1 MKLTE
6 RAYALSAF
14 AALLTVLGAVLDLW
28 FYTVGGITV
37 ALYIAWR
44 YLAFDAT
51 TKKLALIIERQAD
64 KEVVSKDGNVTVTL
78 GVTPNVNGTGVFS
91 DVLPEGCDVVG
102 GTNTLAVHLRKGE
115 RIPVTYTLRA
125 LKRADITI
133 EHSTLTLE
141 NDLFAHT
148 CSITS
153 RPLELK
159 QPVHALTIEGGP
171 SEVIKEAMKAPVREL
186 YRTRRIGTGFE
197 FSHIR
202 PYIPGD
208 PLRKIHWKASA
219 RFDKLM
225 TKEFFLDVTGELLEG
240 HIALVIDQGAPMAR
254 GVPGHTEL
262 DFAVNIASYFVKFAV
277 SKGSKV
283 SLVTYN
289 EDGVVHDIG
298 LGDSQAHVTGI
309 VKALNQLEPHSA
321 FDAPSHKSGMT
332 TRQARR
338 IKKHFESAP
347 DEDHSEDIRRFRE
360 IITYLYAREEGY
372 QHYIQSSPA
381 YKALHTAARR
391 ASNRATLVML
401 SDFESD
407 LDPIMEGVKAAISRG
422 LSVYLLAIFS
432 KMFDLY
438 DDPLIAV
445 EEVYA
450 SYEEYKERLS
460 TLRGISGARVVEAN
474 LIDYL
479 EPALQAVKV

>member
-6 RAYALSAF
+6 RAYALLAF
-14 AALLTVLGAVLDLW
+14 AALLMVLGAILDLW
-28 FYTVGGITV
+28 FYTVGGIIV
-37 ALYIAWR
+37 ALYVAWR
-44 YLAFDAT
+44 YLAFDAVI
-51 TKKLALIIERQAD
+51 KRLALAIERQAD
-64 KEVVSKDGNVTVTL
+64 KESISKLATVTVTL
-78 GVTPNVNGTGVFS
+78 DITSNVNVTGFFT
-91 DVLPEGCDVVG
+91 DILPEGCEVVD
-102 GTNTLAVHLRKGE
+102 GTNALKLRMQKGE
-115 RIPVTYTLRA
+115 RNHVTYTVKTQ
-125 LKRADITI
+125 KRADITI
-133 EHSTLTLE
+133 EHSTLTIE
-141 NDLFAHT
+141 NDLFSHT
-148 CSITS
+148 CFTTS
-153 RPLELK
+153 RPLEIK
-159 QPVHALTIEGGP
+159 QPVHAIAIEG
-171 SEVIKEAMKAPVREL
+171 SESGVTKEAIKASMREL
-186 YRTRRIGTGFE
+186 YRTRQVGTSFE

-202 PYIPGD
+202 PYVPGD

-225 TKEFFLDVTGELLEG
+225 TKQFFLDVTGELIEG
-240 HIALVIDQGAPMAR
+240 HIALVIDQGAPMGR

-289 EDGVVHDIG
+289 EDGIVHDIG
-298 LGDSQAHVTGI
+298 LGDSQSHMTWI
-309 VKALNQLEPHSA
+309 IKALNQLEPHSVITT
-321 FDAPSHKSGMT
+321 PSRKSGMT

-338 IKKHFESAP
+338 IKKHFESAA
-347 DEDHSEDIRRFRE
+347 DEERSEDVTRFRE
-360 IITYLYAREEGY
+360 IIAYLYSREEGY
-372 QHYIQSSPA
+372 QHYIQGSPA

-391 ASNRATLVML
+391 SSNRATLVMI

-460 TLRGISGARVVEAN
+460 ALRGISGARVVEAN

-479 EPALQAVKV
+479 EPALKAVKV

>member
-1 MKLTE
+1 
-6 RAYALSAF
+6 
-14 AALLTVLGAVLDLW
+14 
-28 FYTVGGITV
+28 
-37 ALYIAWR
+37 
-44 YLAFDAT
+44 
-51 TKKLALIIERQAD
+51 
-64 KEVVSKDGNVTVTL
+64 
-78 GVTPNVNGTGVFS
+78 
-91 DVLPEGCDVVG
+91 
-102 GTNTLAVHLRKGE
+102 
-115 RIPVTYTLRA
+115 
-125 LKRADITI
+125 
-133 EHSTLTLE
+133 
-141 NDLFAHT
+141 
-148 CSITS
+148 
-153 RPLELK
+153 
-159 QPVHALTIEGGP
+159 
-171 SEVIKEAMKAPVREL
+171 VREL

-208 PLRKIHWKASA
+208 PLKKIHWKASA

-262 DFAVNIASYFVKFAV
+262 DFAVNIASYFVKYAV

-289 EDGVVHDIG
+289 EDGIVHDIG

-309 VKALNQLEPHSA
+309 VKALNQLEPHSV

-338 IKKHFESAP
+338 ITKHFESAP
-347 DEDHSEDIRRFRE
+347 DEEHSEDIRRFRE

-381 YKALHTAARR
+381 YTALHTAARR

-445 EEVYA
+445 EDVYA

-460 TLRGISGARVVEAN
+460 VLRGISGARVVEAN

-479 EPALQAVKV
+479 EPALKTVKV